1 MDSIRFITHYGMHF
15 IVPGAIAYLFFKQ
28 NWKKVWLIF
37 IVTMLVDVDHLI
49 ATPIFDSARCSI
61 NFHPLHTY
69 YAIAFYF
76 LLLFSPKTKILA
88 IGLLFHMLTDFIDCF
103 WI

>member
-1 MDSIRFITHYGMHF
+1 MHF
-15 IVPGAIAYLFFKQ
+15 IVPGLIAYLFFRK

-37 IVTMLVDVDHLI
+37 IVTMLVDLDHLI
-49 ATPIFDSARCSI
+49 AIPIFDSTRCSI

-76 LLLFSPKTKILA
+76 LLLFLPKTRIIA
-88 IGLLFHMLTDFIDCF
+88 IGLLFHMLTDFIDCA
-103 WI
+103 WV